1 MLSAHI
7 RNNNY
12 WIGNI
17 SNLKTFI
24 VLRHEII
31 FPYIMTVLALPCVY
45 KKTPLPDLEQ
55 ELMMEVCHLLK
66 NKEEG
71 GLFPLSTFVLI
82 LAP

>member
-1 MLSAHI
+1 
-7 RNNNY
+7 
-12 WIGNI
+12 
-17 SNLKTFI
+17 
-24 VLRHEII
+24 
-31 FPYIMTVLALPCVY
+31 MTVLALPCVY